1 MKKLTIAMSV
11 SLALSPTLY
20 AQSNIKLSDQ
30 QITDAAKQ
38 VYEFGF
44 PMVMNLKTIS
54 EFVLETDSSQYKAP
68 FNELK
73 CEARL
78 YTPEDTT
85 IVTPNSDTPY
95 CMGWLDL
102 TNGPVELSV
111 PDIDENRYYSFQFID
126 MYTHNFEYVGTR
138 TNNNTA
144 GKYLIVGPDW
154 QGEVGSDITQVIQS
168 ETNQVFSIT
177 RTQVFDEADLAVVKD
192 IQAQFKLSTV
202 NNQQSNSDSY
212 PLWVEG
218 AENTVNAFEYIDF
231 ALSIIPEHEQ
241 DKTVRELAKSLGLDG
256 DKPFK
261 VSDLSKAQYNAIAEG
276 IKQAHSEVEKF
287 IQMNGSHPLTSHRI
301 FGTRDH
307 LTKSANEFE
316 LDTPYLP
323 RTVAATKG
331 IYGNS
336 GEEALYPAYFFD
348 NKGEA
353 LNTHGQDYQLRFEAG
368 ELPPVDAFWS
378 LSIYDG
384 ITQLFIDNELD
395 RYLVNSENVDNFV
408 KEEDGSIVIYIQQES
423 PGKALEANWLPAP
436 DGPFYLI
443 KRLYLPKEE
452 ALQAEWIAPAVIKVI

>member
-1 MKKLTIAMSV
+1 MKKLTIAMAV
-11 SLALSPTLY
+11 SLVLSPTLY
-20 AQSNIKLSDQ
+20 AKSDIKLNEQ

-44 PMVMNLKTIS
+44 PMVMNLKTLS
-54 EFVLETDSSQYKAP
+54 EYVLETDSSQYKAP
-68 FNELK
+68 FNETK

-95 CMGWLDL
+95 CMGWIDL

-111 PDIDENRYYSFQFID
+111 PEMDKSRYYSFQFID

-138 TNNNTA
+138 TNDNAA
-144 GKYLIVGPDW
+144 GKYLIVGPGW
-154 QGEVGSDITQVIQS
+154 QGEVGNDITQVIQS
-168 ETNQVFSIT
+168 ETNQVFSIA
-177 RTQVFDEADLAVVKD
+177 RTQVFDEADLAVVEE
-192 IQAQFKLSTV
+192 IQAEFKLSPV
-202 NNQQSNSDSY
+202 NDQKSNTDNF

-218 AENTVNAFEYIDF
+218 AENTVASFEYIDF

-241 DKTVRELAKSLGLDG
+241 DKAVRELAKSLGLG
-256 DKPFK
+256 VDKPFK
-261 VSDLSKAQYNAIAEG
+261 TSDLSEAQYSAIAEG
-276 IKQAHSEVEKF
+276 IIQAQLEIEKF
-287 IQMNGSHPLTSHRI
+287 VQTHGAHPLTSHRL

-307 LTKSANEFE
+307 LTKSALELG
-316 LDTPYLP
+316 LDTPYLQ
-323 RTVAATKG
+323 RTVAAAKG

-348 NKGEA
+348 DKGEA
-353 LNTHGQDYQLRFEAG
+353 LNAHQQNYQLRFEAG

-384 ITQLFIDNELD
+384 VTQLFIDNALN

-408 KEEDGSIVIYIQQES
+408 TEEDGSIIIYIQQES

-452 ALQAEWIAPAVIKVI
+452 ALQAEWTAPPAVKVI